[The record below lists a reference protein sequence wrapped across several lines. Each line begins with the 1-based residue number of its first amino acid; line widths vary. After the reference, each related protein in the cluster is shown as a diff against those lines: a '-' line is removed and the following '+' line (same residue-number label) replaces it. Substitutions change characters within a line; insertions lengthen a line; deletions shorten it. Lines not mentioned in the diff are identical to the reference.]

1 MRKLLPLLAL
11 LFAFPLAAADEPCAG
26 AYASLNAT
34 LWQQTSAEYDAIT
47 RQVYATARRNLE
59 TMLAAGIPDPL
70 GRPPAIVL
78 DVDETVMDN
87 SSFQASL
94 MKSRKV
100 YTPALWKTYATNGF
114 ARPIPAALD
123 FLKWAASRNVEIF
136 YVTNRAV
143 SDKPELDEKP
153 RLLGTLVH
161 YGYPMADAKHVLLKG
176 EKPEWTS
183 DKSSRR
189 AFVASTNQLLMLFG
203 DDLNDFVSAADKT
216 VAQRRQLVL
225 DNASKLG
232 TSWYLLPNAAYGS
245 WETSLGA
252 DTGKPDC
259 ALQQKIDQLREDKE
273 WH

>member
-11 LFAFPLAAADEPCAG
+11 LFALPLAAADDPCAG

-47 RQVYATARRNLE
+47 RQVYASAQRNLE
-59 TMLAAGIPDPL
+59 KMLADGIPDPL
-70 GRPPAIVL
+70 GRPPAIIL
-78 DVDETVMDN
+78 DADETVIDN
-87 SSFQASL
+87 STFQASL
-94 MKSRKV
+94 LKARKV
-100 YTPALWKTYATNGF
+100 YSTDAWKAYATNGF

-123 FLKWAASRNVEIF
+123 FLKWAASQKVEIY

-143 SDKPELDEKP
+143 DAKPELDEKP
-153 RLLGTLVH
+153 RLLGTLTR

-189 AFVASTNQLLMLFG
+189 AFVAANNQLLMLFG
-203 DDLNDFVSAADKT
+203 DDLNDFVNTAGKT
-216 VAQRRQLVL
+216 VAERRKIVA

-232 TSWYLLPNAAYGS
+232 TSWYLLPNPSYGS
-245 WETSLGA
+245 WETALGA
-252 DTGKPDC
+252 DTGKSDC
-259 ALQQKIDQLREDKE
+259 GLQQKIDQLRVDKE